1 MLKISKKYMHYSLK
15 SLVCYTIKRYDTYIH
30 CTKNMYESFHY
41 SFFIMR
47 YITFTVVYA
56 YFSYV
61 ISDKVAIRSRLVD
74 KPNYQEETFHCF
86 VPSIIEKIAWRNYAS
101 N

>member
-1 MLKISKKYMHYSLK
+1 
-15 SLVCYTIKRYDTYIH
+15 
-30 CTKNMYESFHY
+30 MYESFHY

-74 KPNYQEETFHCF
+74 KP
-86 VPSIIEKIAWRNYAS
+86 IIKKRHFIASCPQLSRKLRGGITRAIKIN
-101 N
+101 NCI